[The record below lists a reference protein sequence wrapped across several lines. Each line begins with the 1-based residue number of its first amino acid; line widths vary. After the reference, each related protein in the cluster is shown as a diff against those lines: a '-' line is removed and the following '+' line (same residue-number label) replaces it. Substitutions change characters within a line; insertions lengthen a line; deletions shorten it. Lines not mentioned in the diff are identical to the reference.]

1 MTLPRP
7 PQPLTAADSAWL
19 RMEDATNLM
28 TVTAVMMFDERL
40 DLTLFRRLVEDR
52 LLVHDRF
59 RQRVVETRG
68 RRGKP
73 HWADVEDFRLADH
86 IHVTRLPDPADEA
99 VLQEFVGEVMS
110 TPLDYTRPLWHFYYV
125 ENYGTGSAVVARL
138 HHCMGDGVALVR
150 LMLNLTSDDPE
161 QSPTDHPPPQGGV
174 PQRVGLL
181 GLALAAGGVVTTLGK
196 LASIMLFGDPK
207 TALKGPLGTRKRAV
221 WSARVPL
228 DDVKRAGRVLGG
240 TVNDVLLT
248 AVSGAMRFYLRRHHE
263 VGRDTDLRAVVP
275 VNVRSAHEPPTLGNK
290 FGLVFLPLPVGVEHR
305 GDRLREL
312 KRRMDRIKRS
322 GEAVVVY
329 GILRVLGVTTAALE
343 MTIVN
348 LLGRNSTAVMTN
360 VPGPRSHLYLCG
372 SRIDD
377 MIFWVPQSG
386 RLALGVSILSY
397 AGSIRI
403 GVAADRKVIPEPEAL
418 VRGFQEALEEMLR
431 ETRAAEPTSRSNP
444 S

>member
-1 MTLPRP
+1 
-7 PQPLTAADSAWL
+7 
-19 RMEDATNLM
+19 MEDATNLM
-28 TVTAVMMFDERL
+28 TVTAVMMFADRL
-40 DLTLFRRLVEDR
+40 DLERLRRLIEDR
-52 LLVHDRF
+52 LLIHDRF
-59 RQRVVETRG
+59 RQRVVERRG

-73 HWADVEDFRLADH
+73 YWEDVDEFRLADH
-86 IHVTRLPDPADEA
+86 LHVARLPDPADEPS
-99 VLQEFVGEVMS
+99 LQEFVGEVMS
-110 TPLDYTRPLWHFYYV
+110 TPLDYTRPLWHLYYV

-150 LMLNLTSDDPE
+150 LMLSLTSDDPALT
-161 QSPTDHPPPQGGV
+161 PVDHPPPQGGV
-174 PQRVGLL
+174 PRRVGLF
-181 GLALAAGGVVTTLGK
+181 GVVAAAGGAVTTLGK

-228 DDVKRAGRVLGG
+228 DQVKQVGRHLGG

-248 AVSGAMRFYLRRHHE
+248 AVAGAMRFYLRRHHD
-263 VGRDTDLRAVVP
+263 VARRTDLRAVVP
-275 VNVRSAHEPPTLGNK
+275 VNVRGAQEPLTLGNK

-305 GDRLREL
+305 VERLREL

-322 GEAVVVY
+322 GEAVVIY
-329 GILRVLGVTTAALE
+329 GILRLLGVTTAALE

-360 VPGPRSHLYLCG
+360 VPGPRSYLYLCG

-397 AGSIRI
+397 AGGIRI
-403 GVAADRKVIPEPEAL
+403 GVAADREVIPEPEAL
-418 VRGFQEALEEMLR
+418 VLGFHEAIEEMLG
-431 ETRAAEPTSRSNP
+431 EAASAEPTSKSTP

>member
-1 MTLPRP
+1 
-7 PQPLTAADSAWL
+7 
-19 RMEDATNLM
+19 MEDPTNLM
-28 TVTAVMMFDERL
+28 TVTAVMMFRDRLDEERL
-40 DLTLFRRLVEDR
+40 RRLVEDR

-59 RQRVVETRG
+59 RQRVVESRG

-73 HWADVEDFRLADH
+73 HWEDVQEFRLADH
-86 IHVTRLPDPADEA
+86 LHVARLPEPADEA
-99 VLQEFVGEVMS
+99 VLQEFVSEVMS
-110 TPLDYTRPLWHFYYV
+110 TPLDYARPLWHVHYV
-125 ENYGTGSAVVARL
+125 ENYGGGSALVARL

-150 LMLNLTSDDPE
+150 LMLSLTSDQPE
-161 QSPTDHPPPQGGV
+161 QAPVDHAPPRGGV

-181 GLALAAGGVVTTLGK
+181 GIAAAAGGALTTLGK

-207 TALKGPLGTRKRAV
+207 TALKGRLGTRKRAV
-221 WSARVPL
+221 WSTRIPL
-228 DDVKRAGRVLGG
+228 DQVRQAGQALGG

-248 AVSGAMRFYLRRHHE
+248 AVAGAMRFYLRRHHD
-263 VGRDTDLRAVVP
+263 VRPRLDLRAVVP
-275 VNVRSAHEPPTLGNK
+275 VNVRGAEEPLSLGNK
-290 FGLVFLPLPVGVEHR
+290 FGLVFLPLPVGLEHR
-305 GDRLREL
+305 VERLREL

-329 GILRVLGVTTAALE
+329 GILRLLGVTTAALE

-372 SRIDD
+372 SRIED

-397 AGSIRI
+397 AGGIRI
-403 GVAADRKVIPEPEAL
+403 GVAADREVIPEPDDL
-418 VRGFQEALEEMLR
+418 VRGFQAAMEEMLQ
-431 ETRAAEPTSRSNP
+431 EASPGGLTSQ
-444 S
+444 